1 MSCSCS
7 RTHRVKPYETCIFCA
22 HKHIAAG
29 LALRDESNL
38 VGQLI
43 LASWHYRDD
52 FPEMEA
58 ACIECAERIER
69 AEPYRD
75 SLAAL
80 CIRAWQ
86 MVLDNQESKAVYAA
100 KSADDPM
107 PFAPDAVAAHRA
119 VGHRVRQMG
128 EDRRRVCIRRRDG
141 GRRPWEEAVGAGVH
155 GADGGGGAVP
165 RRWDNT

>member
-22 HKHIAAG
+22 HKHIAAA
-29 LALRDESNL
+29 LALRDESCL

-69 AEPYRD
+69 AEP
-75 SLAAL
+75 
-80 CIRAWQ
+80 
-86 MVLDNQESKAVYAA
+86 
-100 KSADDPM
+100 
-107 PFAPDAVAAHRA
+107 
-119 VGHRVRQMG
+119 
-128 EDRRRVCIRRRDG
+128 
-141 GRRPWEEAVGAGVH
+141 
-155 GADGGGGAVP
+155 VP
-165 RRWDNT
+165 RFAGRPLHPGVANGIGQSREQGRLCRQKR